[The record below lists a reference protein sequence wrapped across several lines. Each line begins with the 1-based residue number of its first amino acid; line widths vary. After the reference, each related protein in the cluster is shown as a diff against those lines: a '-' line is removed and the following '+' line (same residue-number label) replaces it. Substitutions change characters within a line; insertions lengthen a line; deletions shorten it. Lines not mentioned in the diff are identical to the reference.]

1 MGVAVNR
8 NTVMEI
14 VRELDPEGVSSRKKK
29 LLRRR
34 TYSVP
39 GPDFMWHI
47 DGSDKLKLYGFSVH
61 GCICIDGFSRR
72 IIWLET
78 GPSNKDPEI
87 IASYFISTVKNIN
100 GVPRKIRS
108 DDGTENSLIEPIQ
121 IALRA
126 SHDDEFAGLASFA
139 IGTSPSNQRIQGLWS
154 PFAKDRPMW
163 WRGFF
168 SSLGFVNSSSYVV
181 KECLRFCFMHL
192 LRNDLHE
199 SMERWNRH
207 LIANTKGAMLPTG
220 RPNSLY
226 YLPQL
231 YDSVSYKAPV
241 DLAEVEEFNDPNF
254 TTSRSDVL

>member
-14 VRELDPEGVSSRKKK
+14 VKELDPEGVSSRKKK

-39 GPDFMWHI
+39 GGGPDFMWHI
-47 DGSDKLKLYGFSVH
+47 GGYDKLKLYGFSVH
-61 GCICIDGFSRR
+61 GCIDGFSRR

-78 GPSNKDPEI
+78 GSSNKDPEI

-100 GVPRKIRS
+100 RVPRKIMS

-139 IGTSPSNQRIQGLWS
+139 IGTSTSNQRIESLWS
-154 PFAKDRPMW
+154 PFAKDQLMW
-163 WRGFF
+163 WRDFF
-168 SSLGFVNSSSYVV
+168 LSLGFVNSSSYVV
-181 KECLRFCFMHL
+181 EECLRFCFMHL

-199 SMERWNRH
+199 FTERWNRH
-207 LIANTKGAMLPTG
+207 
-220 RPNSLY
+220 Y
-226 YLPQL
+226 Y
-231 YDSVSYKAPV
+231 YYY
-241 DLAEVEEFNDPNF
+241 
-254 TTSRSDVL
+254 